1 MGRATYFP
9 PHRYKKSV
17 AARIIPRSITSPK
30 LSENCAGLTAIA
42 TVGKRQLTTVSCGS
56 TPASAQNYVVFRA
69 PSSGAT
75 IIYAGISP
83 GSDQSHAA
91 AETDTWIFDIVN
103 RTSGNSLSQNTPS
116 LSGQTLAATAYKEL
130 PVGGKCIRQSRRAE
144 SSNGSY
150 RVGTLFERLGTRA
163 GAGGG
168 CLAVGC
174 RRRTLGDKT
183 MLLGTIPL
191 DDTRQLVLAT
201 PPPPPH
207 GLQIRIEEHDGDRWV
222 ARNRWTVW
230 VPVKHQDRFKRLVTS
245 W

>member
-42 TVGKRQLTTVSCGS
+42 TVGKRQLTTVSCGT

-130 PVGGKCIRQSRRAE
+130 PVNGGNSTVPAGETLRLEASV
-144 SSNGSY
+144 SGSPDALNHPM
-150 RVGTLFERLGTRA
+150 VA
-163 GAGGG
+163 
-168 CLAVGC
+168 
-174 RRRTLGDKT
+174 
-183 MLLGTIPL
+183 
-191 DDTRQLVLAT
+191 
-201 PPPPPH
+201 
-207 GLQIRIEEHDGDRWV
+207 IE
-222 ARNRWTVW
+222 W
-230 VPVKHQDRFKRLVTS
+230 VPCS
-245 W
+245 NA